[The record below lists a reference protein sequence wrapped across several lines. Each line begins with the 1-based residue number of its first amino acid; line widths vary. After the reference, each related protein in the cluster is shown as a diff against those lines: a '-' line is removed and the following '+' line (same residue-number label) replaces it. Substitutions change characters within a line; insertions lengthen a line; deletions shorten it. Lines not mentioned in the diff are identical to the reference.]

1 MNNNTNTF
9 KDSILKYEESI
20 FNEYISKRSK
30 LIENIKNLQLNNLDN
45 NQLLNLISDLKV
57 IIDPIKTSIMNIDDH
72 FLNTSLD
79 NNKSI
84 QNECDLNN
92 LMNLYVL
99 LDFLGTGS
107 SVSESSTESETSLE
121 LVTDSE

>member
-9 KDSILKYEESI
+9 KNSILKYEESI